1 MSTPVPQDALLARLD
16 DDLAGLS
23 REVDRIRSQVHA
35 ARSGPAAAPQ
45 APAPAPTPAPAPAAP
60 GWPPPAPWAPPVA
73 WTPPRG
79 PGAPPRPPRSPRAAR
94 TPRAT
99 PRVMPR
105 PTWTPARLL
114 AVTGG
119 ATTVLGV
126 VLLLVL
132 AAGRGWFGP
141 EARVVGGALLGLVL
155 VGVGVRVRRR
165 AAAEAA
171 DGSPAAPAGAVALVA
186 TGVAALF
193 LADVA
198 AVALFD
204 LLPLA
209 LAAPLALA
217 VTAGGLALADRWR
230 HRGLALGVLVAS
242 ALAAPLVVGAPTPT
256 LVAVLIAAQIAAV
269 VVARRRAWP
278 LVAAVASIAST
289 LAALGAA
296 IRFLV
301 GATFSDLPT
310 TVAVLAVLAAG
321 AATAVAIGAPGR
333 AVAASLLGLPVLP
346 VLLVAPGL
354 PRAPGALLAGGV
366 AVALLLAVVAFDRT
380 AARRPLALVAGTG
393 GTASLLVATLI
404 AVDSGP
410 VSVPLLAEA
419 TVLAVAAAATR
430 RVGPLVAGAA
440 LALVGVLTA
449 LASDVPPSLVADFPT
464 RPFVLTAPGGTATF
478 AAVGELAGALVTSLL
493 LVAVAGAGL
502 TALTRLEVLR
512 DRTHTAIA
520 VVGLGLVGLYGAT
533 GTVVTGALLVSPTR
547 DAFLVG
553 HVLVTVS
560 WTAIALVLL
569 VRGLQSSLPRILGGV
584 LVVAAVAKLVLFDL
598 TALDGLAR
606 VAAFLGAGL
615 VLLAAGTGYAR
626 AVAGADTDATTP
638 ADPTGDPT
646 GDSTADSTADSTGPD
661 PAAPGP
667 STR

>member
-16 DDLAGLS
+16 GDLAGLS
-23 REVDRIRSQVHA
+23 REVDRIRADLQTLRPSPA
-35 ARSGPAAAPQ
+35 PSGPIP
-45 APAPAPTPAPAPAAP
+45 APAPAPAPAPVP
-60 GWPPPAPWAPPVA
+60 PPPPPAWAPPPPSA
-73 WTPPRG
+73 WAPPAAWAPRPGPPPRG
-79 PGAPPRPPRSPRAAR
+79 VPPHGPARPPRPPR
-94 TPRAT
+94 T
-99 PRVMPR
+99 PRVA
-105 PTWTPARLL
+105 WTPARLL

-126 VLLLVL
+126 VMLLVL

-141 EARVVGGALLGLVL
+141 EARVIGGAVLGLAL
-155 VGVGVRVRRR
+155 VAVGVRVRRR
-165 AAAEAA
+165 AASEEV
-171 DGSPAAPAGAVALVA
+171 PAGAVALVA

-209 LAAPLALA
+209 VAAPLALV

-230 HRGLALGVLVAS
+230 HRGLALGVLVAA

-256 LVAVLIAAQIAAV
+256 LVTVLLAAQVAAA

-278 LVAAVASIAST
+278 LVAAVAAIAST
-289 LAALGAA
+289 VAALGAA
-296 IRFLV
+296 IRFLA
-301 GATFSDLPT
+301 GGTYSDLPT

-321 AATAVAIGAPGR
+321 GATAVAVGAPGR

-354 PRAPGALLAGGV
+354 ARVPGALVAGGV
-366 AVALLLAVVAFDRT
+366 AVALLLAVVAFDRVEHR
-380 AARRPLALVAGTG
+380 ALALVAGTG
-393 GTASLLVATLI
+393 GTAALLVATLI

-419 TVLAVAAAATR
+419 AVLAVAAAATR
-430 RVGPLVAGAA
+430 RAGPLVAGGV
-440 LALVGVLTA
+440 LALVGGVTA
-449 LASDVPPSLVADFPT
+449 LAVDAPPDLVAAFPT
-464 RPFVLTAPGGTATF
+464 RPFVLVAPGGTATT
-478 AAVGELAGALVTSLL
+478 AVVGELVGALATSVL
-493 LVAVAGAGL
+493 LVAVAAAGL
-502 TALTRLEVLR
+502 AALTRLGALR
-512 DRTHTAIA
+512 DRTQTAVA
-520 VVGLGLVGLYGAT
+520 AGWLGLVGLYGAT
-533 GTVVTGALLVSPTR
+533 GTVVTSALLVSPTR

-553 HVLVTVS
+553 HVLVTIS

-584 LVVAAVAKLVLFDL
+584 LVVAAVVKLLTFDL

-626 AVAGADTDATTP
+626 AVAGAAGGAPAAAGPTTDATSP
-638 ADPTGDPT
+638 ASS
-646 GDSTADSTADSTGPD
+646 STV
-661 PAAPGP
+661 GP
-667 STR
+667 SATGGRQPDA

>member
-1 MSTPVPQDALLARLD
+1 MSTPQDAVLARLD
-16 DDLAGLS
+16 GDLVGLT
-23 REVDRIRSQVHA
+23 REVERIRADLHTL
-35 ARSGPAAAPQ
+35 RT
-45 APAPAPTPAPAPAAP
+45 TPAPVRPALPPAPVPVWAP
-60 GWPPPAPWAPPVA
+60 PTAWAPPPAWAPRAVPP
-73 WTPPRG
+73 PPRG
-79 PGAPPRPPRSPRAAR
+79 GPARPPRPPR
-94 TPRAT
+94 T
-99 PRVMPR
+99 PRVS
-105 PTWTPARLL
+105 WTPARLL

-141 EARVVGGALLGLVL
+141 EARVIGGALLGLAL

-165 AAAEAA
+165 AGTDE
-171 DGSPAAPAGAVALVA
+171 APAGAVALVA

-230 HRGLALGVLVAS
+230 HLGLALGVLVAA

-256 LVAVLIAAQIAAV
+256 LVTVLLAAQVAAV

-278 LVAAVASIAST
+278 VVAAVAAVAST

-296 IRFLV
+296 IRFLA
-301 GATFSDLPT
+301 GGTFSDLPT

-321 AATAVAIGAPGR
+321 VASAVAVGAPGR

-354 PRAPGALLAGGV
+354 ARVPGALVAGGV
-366 AVALLLAVVAFDRT
+366 AVALLLAVVAWDS
-380 AARRPLALVAGTG
+380 AHQRPLALVAGTA
-393 GTASLLVATLI
+393 GTVSLLVATLI
-404 AVDSGP
+404 AVDAGP

-419 TVLAVAAAATR
+419 AVLAVAAAVSR
-430 RVGPLVAGAA
+430 RVGPLVAAA
-440 LALVGVLTA
+440 VLGLVGLATA
-449 LASDVPPSLVADFPT
+449 WAADAPPDLLADFPT
-464 RPFVLTAPGGTATF
+464 RPFVLVAPGGTATSGDV
-478 AAVGELAGALVTSLL
+478 AELVGALATSLL
-493 LVAVAGAGL
+493 LGAAAAAAVVALA
-502 TALTRLEVLR
+502 RLDVLR
-512 DRTHTAIA
+512 DRTQKA
-520 VVGLGLVGLYGAT
+520 VAVGGLGVIGLYGAT
-533 GTVVTGALLVSPTR
+533 GTVLATALLVSPTR
-547 DAFLVG
+547 GAFLVG

-560 WTAIALVLL
+560 WTAVALVLL

-584 LVVAAVAKLVLFDL
+584 LVVAAVVKLLLFDL

-626 AVAGADTDATTP
+626 AVAGAAGGGAG
-638 ADPTGDPT
+638 ADGT
-646 GDSTADSTADSTGPD
+646 
-661 PAAPGP
+661 AAPTSDASSSTVGP
-667 STR
+667 SATGGRQPEA

>member
-1 MSTPVPQDALLARLD
+1 MSTPVHQDALLARLD
-16 DDLAGLS
+16 GDLAGLS
-23 REVDRIRSQVHA
+23 REAERIRAELQTL
-35 ARSGPAAAPQ
+35 RTTAAAPVR
-45 APAPAPTPAPAPAAP
+45 PAL
-60 GWPPPAPWAPPVA
+60 PPAPGPAWAPPAA
-73 WTPPRG
+73 WAPPPWWAPRPAPPA
-79 PGAPPRPPRSPRAAR
+79 PGRAPRPPR
-94 TPRAT
+94 T
-99 PRVMPR
+99 PRVS
-105 PTWTPARLL
+105 WTPARLL

-141 EARVVGGALLGLVL
+141 EARVVGGALLGLAL
-155 VGVGVRVRRR
+155 VGVGVRVQRR
-165 AAAEAA
+165 AASAIV
-171 DGSPAAPAGAVALVA
+171 PPGAVALVA

-209 LAAPLALA
+209 VAAPLALA

-230 HRGLALGVLVAS
+230 HRGLALGVLVAA

-256 LVAVLIAAQIAAV
+256 LVTVLLAAQIAAV

-278 LVAAVASIAST
+278 AVASAAAVAST
-289 LAALGAA
+289 VAALGAA
-296 IRFLV
+296 IRFLA
-301 GATFSDLPT
+301 GGTFSDLPT

-321 AATAVAIGAPGR
+321 AASAVAVGAPGR

-354 PRAPGALLAGGV
+354 ARVPGALVAGGV
-366 AVALLLAVVAFDRT
+366 AVALLLAVVAWDRGENR
-380 AARRPLALVAGTG
+380 ALALVAGTA

-410 VSVPLLAEA
+410 ISVPLLAEA
-419 TVLAVAAAATR
+419 AVLAVAAAVAR
-430 RVGPLVAGAA
+430 RVGPLVAAA
-440 LALVGVLTA
+440 APGLVGLATA
-449 LASDVPPSLVADFPT
+449 WAADAPPDLLADFPT
-464 RPFVLTAPGGTATF
+464 SPFVLVAPGGTATS
-478 AAVGELAGALVTSLL
+478 ADVAELVGALATSLL
-493 LVAVAGAGL
+493 LSAAAAAAVVALA
-502 TALTRLEVLR
+502 RLDVLR
-512 DRTHTAIA
+512 DRTQQA
-520 VVGLGLVGLYGAT
+520 VAVAGLGLVGLYGAT

-547 DAFLVG
+547 TAFLVG

-560 WTAIALVLL
+560 WTAVALVLL

-584 LVVAAVAKLVLFDL
+584 LVVAAVVKLVLFDL

-626 AVAGADTDATTP
+626 AVAG
-638 ADPTGDPT
+638 GR
-646 GDSTADSTADSTGPD
+646 TA
-661 PAAPGP
+661 
-667 STR
+667 R